1 MQKNERT
8 IDPHLLRA
16 IVRTTGRIPLIPYD
30 LKKIKVLEIYDRY
43 RRMPSYETISFF
55 RFKEHD
61 FSVLGEMENLHT
73 LRIYILEPP
82 LIIADF
88 SFLKKCK
95 KLKKLDLAD
104 TNFTDCALLLHLPEL
119 VYVRLPKEK
128 NLVNKQVL
136 DTIHAKIEFDEEKI
150 HDYPIVEIVEQIK
163 EKIKRPA
170 YALTLRK
177 GVVPDLFDS
186 KFGGLPY
193 WNPKMAYPLDKTGQ
207 KMTLIAQINFD
218 RATVDERLPQQGML
232 QFFIALDDDDGYL
245 FGYDSEVPDRQEM
258 FRVVYHETV
267 DYNVTKEQVLGL
279 RIPVCTDPALRE
291 YSPVWYEIGFDIVL
305 HEVYMSPD
313 DRHFVERLQETEI
326 AVIGKDVREQYF
338 FNKEEKDYFY
348 RTLSYYGSHMLGY
361 PLCLLFTPK
370 KIINKIENYNTVL
383 LQIHSEIKENAD
395 RILWSDSGV
404 IQFFINSEALAKR
417 DFSKVLYYWGCANK
431 RDSFAD

>member
-1 MQKNERT
+1 MQYKERT
-8 IDPHLLRA
+8 IDPHLFRA

-30 LKKIKVLEIYDRY
+30 LKKIKTLEIYDRY

-95 KLKKLDLAD
+95 KIKKLDLAE
-104 TNFTDCALLLHLPEL
+104 TNFTDCAFLSYLPEL

-128 NLVNKQVL
+128 DLINKQVL
-136 DTIHAKIEFDEEKI
+136 DTLHAKIEFDEEKI
-150 HDYPIVEIVEQIK
+150 QDYPIVEVVEQIK
-163 EKIKRPA
+163 EQTKRAA

-207 KMTLIAQINFD
+207 KMTMIAQINFD
-218 RATVDERLPQQGML
+218 KATVDERLPQQGML

-245 FGYDSEVPDRQEM
+245 YGYDSEVPDRQEM

-267 DYNVTKEQVLGL
+267 DYNVTKEQILGL
-279 RIPVCTDPALRE
+279 EIPVCTDPELDE
-291 YSPVWYEIGFDIVL
+291 YSPVWYEIGFDIVPQ
-305 HEVYMSPD
+305 EVYMHPD
-313 DRHFVERLQETEI
+313 DRHFMERLQETEI
-326 AVIGKDVREQYF
+326 AVIGKDVRGRYF
-338 FNKEEKDYFY
+338 FSEEEKDYFY
-348 RTLSYYGSHMLGY
+348 HTLPYYGSHMLGY
-361 PLCLLFTPK
+361 PLWLLFTPK
-370 KIINKIENYNTVL
+370 KIVNKMEKYDTML
-383 LQIHSEIKENAD
+383 LQIHSEVKENAD
-395 RILWSDSGV
+395 RVLWSGSGA
-404 IQFFINSEALAKR
+404 IQFFIDSEALAKR
-417 DFSKVLYYWGCANK
+417 DFSKVLYYWGCTNK
-431 RDSFAD
+431 DHVV

>member
-30 LKKIKVLEIYDRY
+30 LKKIKVLEIYDRH

-61 FSVLGEMENLHT
+61 FSVLEEMENLHT

-163 EKIKRPA
+163 EKTKRPA

-193 WNPKMAYPLDKTGQ
+193 WNPKMAYPLDNTGQ

-267 DYNVTKEQVLGL
+267 DYSVTKEQVLGL

-291 YSPVWYEIGFDIVL
+291 YSPVWYEIGFDIVP
-305 HEVYMSPD
+305 HEVYMHPD

-395 RILWSDSGV
+395 RILWSDGGV

>member
-1 MQKNERT
+1 
-8 IDPHLLRA
+8 
-16 IVRTTGRIPLIPYD
+16 
-30 LKKIKVLEIYDRY
+30 
-43 RRMPSYETISFF
+43 MPSYETISFF

-163 EKIKRPA
+163 EKTKRPA

-186 KFGGLPY
+186 KFGGIPY
-193 WNPKMAYPLDKTGQ
+193 WNPKMVYPLDKTGQ

-258 FRVVYHETV
+258 FRVVYHDTV

-291 YSPVWYEIGFDIVL
+291 YSPVWYEIGFDVVP
-305 HEVYMSPD
+305 HEVYMPPD
-313 DRHFVERLQETEI
+313 DRYFMERLQETEI

-383 LQIHSEIKENAD
+383 LQIHSEIKENAE
-395 RILWSDSGV
+395 RILWSDGGV